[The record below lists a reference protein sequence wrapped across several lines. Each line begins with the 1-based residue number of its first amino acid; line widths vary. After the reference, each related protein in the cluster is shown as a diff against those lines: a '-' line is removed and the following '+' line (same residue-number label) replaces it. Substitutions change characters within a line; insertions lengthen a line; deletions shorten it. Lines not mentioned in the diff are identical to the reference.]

1 MKMRTA
7 SFNNAAAL
15 GACLPG
21 TRAEVLPLAL
31 MSFLLVAGDMDK

>member
-21 TRAEVLPLAL
+21 TPVANLPVAL
-31 MSFLLVAGDMDK
+31 MSFLLVAGDLDK